1 MFHYLKDAAARP
13 SALAIALAEAAFF
26 FLKIALP
33 VTALAWGANMPP
45 SSIYFDTSATAAIFH
60 YPDPVVLKVRLYGPQ
75 PVRNANLSAEI
86 KAPSGKVHIL
96 VFKETGGN
104 SPNDVLYSVAVP
116 SPLENGEYRVVAT
129 ADDNDGRAA
138 FASGLESEPRPGK
151 QRPPSSVVVP
161 PFNASHV
168 FYFTAH
174 GYGSKQDVRPS
185 KITDL
190 FAEPAHKGCYRLSW
204 AVPLGLQAGSRYE
217 VRASRTS
224 INSERIWLKA
234 DVLAAAYYSGKGGEK
249 QRAEVC
255 LPDTGRFYLGVRSWS
270 GGGLASDISNDY
282 AVETNQN

>member
-1 MFHYLKDAAARP
+1 MFDHLKDAAARP
-13 SALAIALAEAAFF
+13 SALAIALAEGAFF

-45 SSIYFDTSATAAIFH
+45 TSIHFDTSATAAIFH

-75 PVRNANLSAEI
+75 PIRNAHLSAEA

-116 SPLENGEYRVVAT
+116 SPPENGEYCIVVM
-129 ADDNDGRAA
+129 ADDNSGRAA

-151 QRPPSSVVVP
+151 KRPPASVVVS
-161 PFNASHV
+161 PFNAKHV

-174 GYGSKQDVRPS
+174 GYGSKQDLRPS

-190 FAEPAHKGCYRLSW
+190 YAEPEHKGCFRLSW

-217 VRASRTS
+217 IRASRTS
-224 INSERIWLKA
+224 INSERIWLRA
-234 DVLAAAYYSGKGGEK
+234 DVLTAAHYSGKGGEK

-270 GGGLASDISNDY
+270 KGGLVSDISNDY
-282 AVETNQN
+282 VVETNLN